1 MNNQLVISDY
11 IFPIHQYGKMGTIH
25 SVFERSFNLK
35 VQDQLINVANFHN
48 YLSSFGMFLPDQ
60 LFQEIFPY
68 VQQGNK
74 VKITENQLTFYSTVG
89 VKTIQLTPAEVVS
102 LNITHFK
109 LEKDQ
114 LRLLRDRLLARNLE
128 RRIGLL
134 LDERAKHIFKKMIQ
148 KQKVWTLSE
157 WQEVTNYLI
166 GRGKGL
172 TPSGDDILVAYQ
184 TILFILADERAAA
197 LAATL
202 SAANLSTTDVSK
214 GYIASSAKGYV
225 NSLLYQ
231 LLLDLE
237 NHRDNRVDENIDRI
251 IQIGHSSGKD
261 MSFGML
267 LALQSVELD
276 EK

>member
-1 MNNQLVISDY
+1 
-11 IFPIHQYGKMGTIH
+11 MGTIH

-128 RRIGLL
+128 RRIGLP
-134 LDERAKHIFKKMIQ
+134 LDERAKHIFKKMSQ

-197 LAATL
+197 LAA
-202 SAANLSTTDVSK
+202 K

>member
-1 MNNQLVISDY
+1 MARSNELSDWSG
-11 IFPIHQYGKMGTIH
+11 Q
-25 SVFERSFNLK
+25 R
-35 VQDQLINVANFHN
+35 
-48 YLSSFGMFLPDQ
+48 
-60 LFQEIFPY
+60 
-68 VQQGNK
+68 
-74 VKITENQLTFYSTVG
+74 
-89 VKTIQLTPAEVVS
+89 
-102 LNITHFK
+102 
-109 LEKDQ
+109 
-114 LRLLRDRLLARNLE
+114 
-128 RRIGLL
+128 
-134 LDERAKHIFKKMIQ
+134 
-148 KQKVWTLSE
+148 
-157 WQEVTNYLI
+157 
-166 GRGKGL
+166 L

-197 LAATL
+197 LAA
-202 SAANLSTTDVSK
+202 SFGSKLSTTDVSK

>member
-1 MNNQLVISDY
+1 
-11 IFPIHQYGKMGTIH
+11 MGTIH

-114 LRLLRDRLLARNLE
+114 LRLFRDRLLARNLE
-128 RRIGLL
+128 
-134 LDERAKHIFKKMIQ
+134 
-148 KQKVWTLSE
+148 
-157 WQEVTNYLI
+157 EVTNYLI